1 MLCVT
6 DIFSKYARIVSL
18 KDKKSI
24 AIFGA
29 FLEYL
34 DESGRKLNKK
44 YGLIKAASFLKKS
57 FKSWQQTKNVERY
70 SVHIGGKIVV
80 DKRFRLE
87 S

>member
-6 DIFSKYARIVSL
+6 DIFSKYTRIISL

-24 AIFGA
+24 AITDA
-29 FLEYL
+29 FLENL

-44 YGLIKAASFLKKS
+44 YGLIKAANFFKKS
-57 FKSWQQTKNVERY
+57 FKSWQQTKNIERY

-80 DKRFRLE
+80 DKRFTLE